1 MPATIS
7 LLGRA
12 VALLP
17 VGDESRHELMCELGI
32 AYMSVGDM
40 DACNAQFHEA
50 AASAAAYGHRRVEL
64 RAKVEVAYGRLMIEP
79 EGAAAELLAIAE
91 EGDPCV

>member
-17 VGDESRHELMCELGI
+17 VGDERRHELMCELGI
-32 AYMSVGDM
+32 AHMSAGDM
-40 DACNAQFHEA
+40 DACNAQFNVAAEGA
-50 AASAAAYGHRRVEL
+50 AAFDQRRVEL
-64 RAKVEVAYGRLMIEP
+64 RAKVEAAYGRLTDR
-79 EGAAAELLAIAE
+79 A
-91 EGDPCV
+91 